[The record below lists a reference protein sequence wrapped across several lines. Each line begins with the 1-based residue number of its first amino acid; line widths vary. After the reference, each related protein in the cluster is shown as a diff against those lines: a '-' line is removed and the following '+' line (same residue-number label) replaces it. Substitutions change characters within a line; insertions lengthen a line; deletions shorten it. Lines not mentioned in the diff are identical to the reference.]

1 MTLSQ
6 SRAPARSVGA
16 GRNPPWEESPN
27 APGVLCT
34 LQQPGQPDSEN
45 ATAPRGNQDGYDEI
59 DRRLLDTFPAS
70 DAVARY

>member
-1 MTLSQ
+1 MILSQ
-6 SRAPARSVGA
+6 SRPGRGVGA

-27 APGVLCT
+27 APGVL
-34 LQQPGQPDSEN
+34 GSGAVE
-45 ATAPRGNQDGYDEI
+45 AIEPRGNWDGYDEI